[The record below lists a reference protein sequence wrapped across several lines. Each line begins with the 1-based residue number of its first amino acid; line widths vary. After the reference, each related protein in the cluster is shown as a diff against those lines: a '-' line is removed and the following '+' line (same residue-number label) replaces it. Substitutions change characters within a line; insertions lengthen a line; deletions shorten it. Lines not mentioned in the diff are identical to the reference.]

1 MSPRELHLPRDPEAV
16 AQAAE
21 SLYAHM
27 PGDRDR
33 AWAAAQEWAAQA
45 APDRTED
52 AQATLAADVLQQ
64 FDALDPEPQE
74 SPPPTSRPPTRRPER
89 VPTEPEP
96 ERAERVPERP
106 PAPSPADPDM
116 ARRLKA
122 LAEETA
128 GAEPTAISPTPRW
141 DSAEQATL
149 AGVIQC
155 ASWADLRQRTGPVR
169 VLTLMQ
175 ADGTRIECWCSWQ
188 QLVALLSEAEA
199 QRGRSLAPGDLIAI
213 HAGGSQRVGK
223 SRSPSRMFTV
233 AVEWAD

>member
-21 SLYAHM
+21 ALYAHM

-33 AWAAAQEWAAQA
+33 AWKGALQWAAQA
-45 APDRTED
+45 APDRSED
-52 AQATLAADVLQQ
+52 AQTEIAERVLQRVDQ
-64 FDALDPEPQE
+64 LGTEAQEPP
-74 SPPPTSRPPTRRPER
+74 PPPTSRPPTRRPER

-96 ERAERVPERP
+96 PSERVPERP

-116 ARRLKA
+116 DRRLKA

-141 DSAEQATL
+141 DPSEQPTL
-149 AGVIQC
+149 AGRIEC
-155 ASWADLRQRTGPVR
+155 ASWVDLRQRTGPVR
-169 VLTLMQ
+169 VLTLTQ
-175 ADGTRIECWCSWQ
+175 ADGTRVECWCSWQ

-199 QRGRSLAPGDLIAI
+199 QHGRGLAVGDLVAI
-213 HAGGSQRVGK
+213 RVHGRQRVGR
-223 SRSPSRMFTV
+223 SRSPSLLFTV